1 VQDQFYEGC
10 KVAVSKVYTVDDF
23 EVIIAQA
30 ENTDKLLELINGEII
45 EKVPPQLHALIA
57 SLFNAMLFLYVQ
69 KNPIGW
75 VFSELRIKLPG
86 DDLNDRLPDVA
97 LVLKEGRTF
106 EPDAPLT
113 YVPDLVV
120 EIQSPGQSDKFML
133 DKATFFLNNGGK
145 MVWIVY
151 PAKRLVEVLTLTDRK
166 LLTEADVLEGG
177 DLLPG
182 FTLLVKDIFTQK

>member
-1 VQDQFYEGC
+1 M
-10 KVAVSKVYTVDDF
+10 AVSKLYTADAF
-23 EVIIAQA
+23 EALTSQA
-30 ENTDKLLELINGEII
+30 ENTDKLLELINGEIV
-45 EKVPPQLHALIA
+45 EKAPTPLHALIA

-69 KNPIGW
+69 QNPIGW
-75 VFSELRIKLPG
+75 VFSELRIRLSD

-97 LVLKEGRTF
+97 LALKAGRTF

-120 EIQSPGQSDKFML
+120 EIQSPGQSDKFMI
-133 DKATFFLNNGGK
+133 DKATFFLKNGGK

-151 PAKRLVEVLTLTDRK
+151 PSKQLVEVLTLTDRQ
-166 LLTEADVLEGG
+166 LLTEAGILDGG

-182 FTLLVKDIFTQK
+182 FKLPVKDIFSQE